1 MDVNIIIRQV
11 FERTFPRNI
20 LESVTFVIISFRN
33 GFCFALFSF
42 NWFICGFYFHTLRAT
57 IILSSFFYLRLLAT
71 ACIELETK
79 QQNITYSQTL
89 TMHTFSLTEE

>member
-1 MDVNIIIRQV
+1 MDFGLLYFLLIDLFVD
-11 FERTFPRNI
+11 FTFTLCVLR
-20 LESVTFVIISFRN
+20 
-33 GFCFALFSF
+33 LF
-42 NWFICGFYFHTLRAT
+42 YL
-57 IILSSFFYLRLLAT
+57 LFFYLRLLAT